1 MVFSKCFTDNNV
13 YRVPQLG
20 ASRLDAVAFFQ
31 IVNLEYDVV
40 AGIEGSG
47 HLAAA
52 FMGELGC
59 WIDTTVTR
67 MMQAGVEHSFVPFVD
82 EYYGLGTSSQYPG
95 TSTHTDIS
103 FVSQEYQIISTLL
116 QPSQHTLNYWT
127 L

>member
-1 MVFSKCFTDNNV
+1 MGT
-13 YRVPQLG
+13 
-20 ASRLDAVAFFQ
+20 SRLDAVAFFQ

-52 FMGELGC
+52 SMGELGC